1 MHGEDSFLPGV
12 SDKGDFL
19 MPGERKS
26 AWASSGAAF
35 PTPSRCRVYYCDPQ
49 RSGQKGSC
57 EKNHVEP
64 GRILPEGSSFEA
76 LTAFGV
82 ATVCAHADNYPRKS
96 LDGKTPYALA
106 AKLIPRRLLDE
117 PGISSARESATTREG
132 VSTDKSKASANV
144 AFSSAAL
151 RSGL

>member
-1 MHGEDSFLPGV
+1 
-12 SDKGDFL
+12 

-64 GRILPEGSSFEA
+64 GRILPKGSSFEA

-82 ATVCAHADNYPRKS
+82 ATVCTHADNYPRKS

-117 PGISSARESATTREG
+117 LGISSARESATTREG

>member
-57 EKNHVEP
+57 EENHVEP
-64 GRILPEGSSFEA
+64 GMILPKGSRFEA
-76 LTAFGV
+76 LAAFDV
-82 ATVCAHADNYPRKS
+82 ATVCTHADNYPRKDP
-96 LDGKTPYALA
+96 DGKTPYALA

-117 PGISSARESATTREG
+117 LGISG
-132 VSTDKSKASANV
+132 
-144 AFSSAAL
+144 L
-151 RSGL
+151 RADEVVQRPGLLPGRQG